1 MTLDIIHDI
10 YAWALS
16 CDVCVNILGYSMTNG
31 PWGIVSLLKLPL
43 DVHSHTL
50 AAGDS
55 KGKETQWVS
64 APAPAETIPGLQYLT
79 EIDQLL
85 VEQQVELLEGE
96 FRCIGL

>member
-1 MTLDIIHDI
+1 VLG
-10 YAWALS
+10 Y
-16 CDVCVNILGYSMTNG
+16 DVWVNIFGYSMTNG
-31 PWGIVSLLKLPL
+31 PRGIVSLLKLPL

-55 KGKETQWVS
+55 KGKEAQWVS
-64 APAPAETIPGLQYLT
+64 APAPAETIPGLEYLT
-79 EIDQLL
+79 EIDQLF